1 MTNGNLAGIR
11 ILDLAGEPAILA
23 GRLLGDLGADV
34 IAVEPPSGHAL
45 RHRGPYVGAGADPEA
60 SLAWIAAG
68 TSRRGI
74 TLDLES
80 TKGRELFGRLCERA
94 DAVIDTSPPGRVE
107 ALGLDDAERF
117 PRLVVCSVTP
127 FGATGP
133 RSGWRA
139 TDLSALAASGNLF
152 STGDPDRAPVRCSLP
167 TSYFHAGLEAAL
179 AVLMALLA
187 RRASGRGQRI
197 DISLQEVMLMPNI
210 SLSAQFPLTGN
221 RGARAGF
228 GYRAGKTFQPEI
240 WRCADGWVTF
250 ALRGGA
256 ARVPG
261 LVALVDWMR
270 EEGMSAPCLERDWKA
285 YNHNLL
291 TQEDVDDMKRAF
303 GAFFATKTIAELY
316 RAAVDRRLMLAPIN
330 DPAAVLASVQL
341 ASRDFFVAIDE
352 PRLGARIRHPGK
364 IARTIPDGVP
374 GPRRAPRL
382 GEHTEEIYGEL
393 GVSPEDLVRLR
404 REGVL

>member
-1 MTNGNLAGIR
+1 
-11 ILDLAGEPAILA
+11 
-23 GRLLGDLGADV
+23 V
-34 IAVEPPSGHAL
+34 IAIEPTSGHAL
-45 RHRGPYVGAGADPEA
+45 RRRPPYLGANADPDA

-74 TLDLES
+74 TLDVDRPE
-80 TKGRELFGRLCERA
+80 GRTLLHRLCERA
-94 DAVIDTSPPGRVE
+94 DAVIDTSPPGRIE
-107 ALGLDDAERF
+107 ELGLGEAERAARF

-133 RSGWRA
+133 RAGWRA
-139 TDLSALAASGNLF
+139 TDLSALAASGNLY
-152 STGDPDRAPVRCSLP
+152 STGDPERAPVRCSLP
-167 TSYFHAGLEAAL
+167 TSYFHAGLEAVL

-210 SLSAQFPLTGN
+210 SQSAQFPLTGN
-221 RGARAGF
+221 RGARAGS

-240 WRCADGWVTF
+240 WRCADGWVSF

-261 LVALVDWMR
+261 LVALVEWMR
-270 EEGMSAPCLERDWKA
+270 EESKTAPCLERDWKA

-291 TQEDVDDMKRAF
+291 TQDDVDEMMKAF
-303 GAFFATKTIAELY
+303 GAFFASKTIAELY

-330 DPAAVLASVQL
+330 DPAAILASAQL
-341 ASRDFFVAIDE
+341 AARNFFVAIDE
-352 PRLGARIRHPGK
+352 PHLGTSICHPGK
-364 IARTIPDGVP
+364 IARTLPD
-374 GPRRAPRL
+374 
-382 GEHTEEIYGEL
+382 
-393 GVSPEDLVRLR
+393 
-404 REGVL
+404 